1 MFQIMGIGV
10 GEGGGRLAMSMVSTG
25 TNIGAINTNK
35 GDLAGLPEI
44 SESKKLLLNISAG
57 GSGRDPNFVREAMK
71 TEDVRNSV
79 TAFMKKLLSSTPLFA
94 KCTHCGSNDQI
105 LDKESIGDTH
115 QCSYCHNNFGIT
127 ALAQDPNIEHDYI
140 FLFVCLGGGSGSGLI
155 VDLVEICLGLSNK
168 KGMAYPVGVVC
179 TLPSDTEDMAT
190 KNNAISIFTE
200 LYNLYAKA
208 GLIAPL
214 ILVDNQKMFE
224 NFNLPL
230 GAMYPTINRAVT
242 GLIHQFNK
250 FSDQTSTHGATMDT
264 MNTARLWSLEGCCSM
279 GKFVVGNPASKEAK
293 HNIIVPHPLDL
304 GEIEDAMKQ
313 CTFVD
318 GFDLGSAK
326 GAGII
331 AVAPEYYFAD
341 ENVSTCIKY
350 AFGKTKEIIGADGL
364 IFTSQL
370 VDNTK
375 DYLEFYITY
384 NGLSYPKERF
394 DRMQDEVREGRISL
408 RRKQARVDD
417 VPYDTKLE
425 QAQSG
430 QAFKRLQN
438 ITGHEAVE
446 KTNIPEISFNKKP
459 EPKKQPCNNCYPDP
473 ITKKSTGVYR
483 KGGPAPFSGKI
494 CPICKGNGTV

>member
-1 MFQIMGIGV
+1 MSMTIMGIGV
-10 GEGGGRLAMSMVSTG
+10 GEGGGRLAMSMSALG

-44 SESKKLLLNISAG
+44 AESKKLLLNISAG

-71 TEDVRNSV
+71 NDEVKESV
-79 TAFMKKLLSSTPLFA
+79 TAFMKKILQSTPLFS
-94 KCTHCGSNDQI
+94 KCTHCGSSDQI
-105 LDKESIGDTH
+105 LDKEHIGDTH
-115 QCSYCHNNFGIT
+115 TCSFCQKEFGIT
-127 ALAQDPNIEHDYI
+127 ELAQNPNIKHDYI

-155 VDLVEICLGLSNK
+155 VDVVDICLKNFNL
-168 KGMAYPVGVVC
+168 PIGVVC
-179 TLPSDTEDMAT
+179 TLPGDTEDMIT

-200 LYNLYAKA
+200 LHSLYAKT

-224 NFNLPL
+224 NFNLPI
-230 GAMYPTINRAVT
+230 GSMYPTINRSVT
-242 GLIHQFNK
+242 GLINQFNK
-250 FSDQTSTHGATMDT
+250 FSDQTSTNGATMDT
-264 MNTARLWSLEGCCSM
+264 MNTGRLWSLEGCCTM
-279 GKFVVGNPASKEAK
+279 GKFIVGNPSSKEAK
-293 HNIIVPHPLDL
+293 HNIIVPHPLDF
-304 GEIEDAMKQ
+304 GELEEAMRS

-331 AVAPEYYFAD
+331 AVAPTYFLDD
-341 ENVSTCIKY
+341 ENISTCIRY
-350 AFGKTKEIIGADGL
+350 AFAKAKEIIGADGL

-370 VDNTK
+370 TDDSK
-375 DYLEFYITY
+375 DYLEFFITY

-394 DRMQDEVREGRISL
+394 DRMQEEVREGRISL

-438 ITGHEAVE
+438 MSSQEASGSPQEV
-446 KTNIPEISFNKKP
+446 SYNKKP
-459 EPKKQPCNNCYPDP
+459 EVKKQPCNNCYPDP

-483 KGGPAPFSGKI
+483 KGGPSPFTGKI
-494 CPICKGNGTV
+494 CPVCNGNGSR